1 MGFGRWSW
9 AAFLQ
14 AVLGLLVLLATAWF
28 VWPWRN
34 GQNLPAY
41 FVPTLTP
48 TITRVTLQ
56 RMPTSTPFV
65 PTATPEPV
73 IHVVKPK
80 DVLGIIA
87 REYGVTEKS
96 IMEANGLKSD
106 LIIDGQDLLIPSP
119 QRTPV
124 VTRMITPSP
133 TGTLTPSQRYPA
145 PTLLWP
151 ADGAEFQG
159 RDARIVLQW
168 TSVAMLQSG
177 EWYEVRLW
185 STGEG
190 EGGAERYYTRTN
202 TFIVPTDA
210 YPSGTDRE
218 LHWTVALIYQARRP
232 TVLSQVSAARGF
244 VWK

>member
-1 MGFGRWSW
+1 M
-9 AAFLQ
+9 
-14 AVLGLLVLLATAWF
+14 LGLLALLATGWF
-28 VWPWRN
+28 VWPWRD
-34 GQNLPAY
+34 GQTPPAY
-41 FVPTLTP
+41 FVPTVTA

-87 REYGVTEKS
+87 KEYGVTEKS

-106 LIIDGQDLLIPSP
+106 LIIDGQKLLIPSP

-133 TGTLTPSQRYPA
+133 TSTPTPGQRYPA
-145 PTLLWP
+145 PALLWP
-151 ADGAEFQG
+151 PDGAEFQE

-168 TSVAMLQSG
+168 TSVAMLQLG
-177 EWYEVRLW
+177 EWYEVKLW
-185 STGEG
+185 SAGEG
-190 EGGAERYYTRTN
+190 EDGAERYYTRTN
-202 TFIVPTDA
+202 MLIVPENA
-210 YPSGTDRE
+210 FPGGPDRG
-218 LHWTVALIYQARRP
+218 LRWKVALIYQARHP
-232 TVLSQVSAARGF
+232 TVLSQVSVERGF